1 MLDGYYKS
9 RSSLVGFLSLP
20 SGGTMEITIP
30 SGSIVNVLCATSDS
44 PERTQVK
51 YGDRS
56 STVLLQELLRC
67 GTPVEGAAA

>member
-1 MLDGYYKS
+1 MLDGPYKLK
-9 RSSLVGFLSLP
+9 SSLIGFLSLHN
-20 SGGTMEITIP
+20 GATMEITIP
-30 SGSIVNVLCATSDS
+30 SGSIVNVLCAAPDS

>member
-1 MLDGYYKS
+1 
-9 RSSLVGFLSLP
+9 
-20 SGGTMEITIP
+20 MEITIP
-30 SGSIVNVLCATSDS
+30 SSSIVNVLCGASGA

-56 STVLLQELLRC
+56 SAAPLQGLLRC

>member
-1 MLDGYYKS
+1 MLDDPDKLK
-9 RSSLVGFLSLP
+9 SSLIGFLSLS
-20 SGGTMEITIP
+20 SGATMGITIP
-30 SGSIVNVLCATSDS
+30 SGSIVNVFRAAPDS

-67 GTPVEGAAA
+67 GTPVEGVAA